1 MSKMPKGLVAASSK
15 MVILAIL
22 SREKNYGYQILQT
35 IKHLTEGG
43 WVWKDG
49 MLYPVLHKMEKEKL
63 IKSHWEE
70 PTNGPSRKYYQITDF
85 GLKQLQVEKEEWRF
99 AERAIHNLCGMETCL
114 S

>member
-1 MSKMPKGLVAASSK
+1 MSKMPKGLVAASSR

-22 SREKNYGYQILQT
+22 SRGSNYGYQILQT

-70 PTNGPSRKYYQITDF
+70 PANGPSRKYYEITEL
-85 GLKQLQVEKEEWRF
+85 GLRQLKVEKEEWRF
-99 AERAIHNLCGMETCL
+99 TERVIHNLCGMEICL

>member
-63 IKSHWEE
+63 ISSKWEDS
-70 PTNGPSRKYYQITDF
+70 TDGPSRKYYEITDI
-85 GLKQLQVEKEEWRF
+85 GLRELQREKEEWRF
-99 AERAIHNLCGMETCL
+99 AERAIHSLCGMETCL
-114 S
+114 P